1 MGTGPP
7 QLHRRLIGTVSLL
20 AAAGLRV
27 SSWKRLGGAALA
39 AALLALFSGSS
50 AGSATRDGVELTF
63 TENAVVYAMNDA
75 RAEHGV
81 PRLKVN
87 EDLIRAARFHS
98 KDMVERQYFEH
109 GPFGERLRRFGFKTG
124 TIGENLGWLN
134 NDKLAAPRL
143 IRMWLRSPSHREVLL
158 STRLRVVGV
167 GIRVGPF
174 MGWDRAVVVTVD
186 FWSP

>member
-1 MGTGPP
+1 LR
-7 QLHRRLIGTVSLL
+7 QVSTFNN
-20 AAAGLRV
+20 
-27 SSWKRLGGAALA
+27 WKRRLGGAALA
-39 AALLALFSGSS
+39 AALLALSGGSS
-50 AGSATRDGVELTF
+50 AESATRDGVVELTF
-63 TENAVVYAMNDA
+63 TESAVVYAINDA
-75 RAEHGV
+75 RVEHGV
-81 PRLKVN
+81 PRLKVD

-124 TIGENLGWLN
+124 TVGENLGWLN